1 MAKIRVEIEVP
12 TGKYCD
18 NEETVCPMCTE
29 ALWGGYYCALFGDNL
44 EEEIIENHYYSKRC
58 EKCKAAEIKDT
69 TKNCK
74 ECDHR
79 YGNTCNLFDRELT
92 SYGNVIDDNWG
103 YIRCDECK
111 QAEVD
116 NHEDKSKNKD

>member
-1 MAKIRVEIEVP
+1 MPKIKAEIEVLD
-12 TGKYCD
+12 GEYCESAD
-18 NEETVCPMCTE
+18 NVCPMCLE
-29 ALWGGYYCALFGDNL
+29 GNWERCYCALFGDDL
-44 EEEIIENHYYSKRC
+44 ETDANNGYYCKRC
-58 EKCKAAEIKDT
+58 DKCKAAEIKDM

-111 QAEVD
+111 QAEV
-116 NHEDKSKNKD
+116 KDE

>member
-1 MAKIRVEIEVP
+1 MAKIKVEIEVP
-12 TGKYCD
+12 KDCVHCKFYTVLTGRCD
-18 NEETVCPMCTE
+18 I
-29 ALWGGYYCALFGDNL
+29 FGSILKESSNAQHFM
-44 EEEIIENHYYSKRC
+44 IERC
-58 EKCKAAEIKDT
+58 DKCKAAEIKDT

-103 YIRCDECK
+103 YIRCNECK
-111 QAEVD
+111 QAEVQ
-116 NHEDKSKNKD
+116 NGEDTI